1 MPDVAMMT
9 RLGGLLIRHL
19 KAFNTD
25 ASPFPGDE
33 RDEAAEA
40 DAEKFTSSLEKLG
53 PTFIKFGQLLS
64 TRQDLLPQAYTEA
77 LSRLQDD
84 VEPIPAETVRGRI
97 EESLGTSVGSLFS
110 EFDDAPLAAASLAQ
124 AHRAVTRTGRD
135 VVVKVLRPGVREKVR
150 EDLDSLAELA
160 RFADENTPIGPR
172 LGASRM
178 LAQFRRS
185 MADELDYIKEAANL
199 AAFAELVADEEH
211 LEVPTSIADYS
222 TDDVL
227 TLEFVPGRKIT
238 DIGRIGM
245 LDVDGSTLATSLF
258 RFMLKTMLVDGVLH
272 ADPHPGNLFLT
283 PENRIALLDLGM
295 VVRLPTGVRTS
306 LVKLLVAIGDSDG
319 EVAATILADMGHPTE
334 DFDAAAFRT
343 DVSHLITST
352 LALGPHLQAGNVLM
366 QLARLSGTHG
376 LRPPSEMSMVA
387 KALLNLDRTTKHLDP
402 DFTPLDAIRDNL
414 PTVLAAG
421 MKPSAGQM
429 LLGTLEGKEF
439 VERLPRRANRLL
451 DALAA
456 GELSLKVDAFDESRV
471 LMVLQ
476 QVSNRLSAALI
487 LSAITISAAL
497 LIFADAGPSLF
508 GYPMLG
514 VVFFLIAAVAGLV
527 LVVRILFQDRTF
539 RGRVKQHERRAR
551 LSDDTGGLQ

>member
-1 MPDVAMMT
+1 
-9 RLGGLLIRHL
+9 
-19 KAFNTD
+19 
-25 ASPFPGDE
+25 
-33 RDEAAEA
+33 
-40 DAEKFTSSLEKLG
+40 
-53 PTFIKFGQLLS
+53 
-64 TRQDLLPQAYTEA
+64 
-77 LSRLQDD
+77 
-84 VEPIPAETVRGRI
+84 
-97 EESLGTSVGSLFS
+97 
-110 EFDDAPLAAASLAQ
+110 
-124 AHRAVTRTGRD
+124 
-135 VVVKVLRPGVREKVR
+135 
-150 EDLDSLAELA
+150 
-160 RFADENTPIGPR
+160 
-172 LGASRM
+172 
-178 LAQFRRS
+178 
-185 MADELDYIKEAANL
+185 
-199 AAFAELVADEEH
+199 
-211 LEVPTSIADYS
+211 
-222 TDDVL
+222 
-227 TLEFVPGRKIT
+227 
-238 DIGRIGM
+238 
-245 LDVDGSTLATSLF
+245 
-258 RFMLKTMLVDGVLH
+258 
-272 ADPHPGNLFLT
+272 
-283 PENRIALLDLGM
+283 
-295 VVRLPTGVRTS
+295 
-306 LVKLLVAIGDSDG
+306 
-319 EVAATILADMGHPTE
+319 
-334 DFDAAAFRT
+334 
-343 DVSHLITST
+343 
-352 LALGPHLQAGNVLM
+352 M